1 MRAALRILEREPQS
15 GAIHGTTLNNLSALD
30 LAHPRA
36 HDCGECGHR
45 VVDGWFLTQKGK
57 AAVRGFGVITGSG

>member
-1 MRAALRILEREPQS
+1 MRAALRILESDPKS

-36 HDCGECGHR
+36 HDCGECGSL
-45 VVDGWFLTQKGK
+45 VDEGWFLTQKGK
-57 AAVRGFGVITGSG
+57 AAMRNLALIAGSG